1 MVVSWYSTIFLNYN
15 ETHRNTMIYRKHI
28 KELKE
33 ILTKNNKLNTVN
45 EVLLSTLND
54 AIITYNQA
62 NKDIQNNGYIVESY
76 NQKYISPSYKIRTQ
90 SLKDIH
96 KILGYF
102 AIELKEDFSNEEMED
117 FIQQLVS

>member
-1 MVVSWYSTIFLNYN
+1 
-15 ETHRNTMIYRKHI
+15 MIYRKHI
-28 KELKE
+28 KELKD
-33 ILTKNNKLNTVN
+33 ILTKNNKLNSVN

-62 NKDIQNNGYIVESY
+62 NKDIQKNGYIVESY

-102 AIELKEDFSNEEMED
+102 AIELKEDFNNEEMED